1 MSAPKHTSPSSDS
14 KIDRYINKGN
24 HSRKIREID
33 TLEGVPIRVELAE
46 RGDRAGAVLIDLLIL
61 FFSMIITVIGVAILL
76 GSFKFGGAALI
87 AILLISF
94 FFRNF
99 YFMFFELRWQGR
111 TPGKKK
117 LGIRVI
123 DRFGKPLTSQAIFA
137 RNMIREIEIFIP
149 MVILLSGSGT
159 GGADGLIRLFAF
171 IWAAT
176 LVCLPLFNRDNLRA
190 GDLIAGTLV
199 IKEPKITLLEDVS
212 QNMHDNTADEAT
224 YIFTAEQLGVYGVYE
239 LQTLE
244 ELMRDTTNTN
254 NEKRQTAGRAIIKK
268 IKWPDSVPNH
278 EIDAFLSAYY
288 NALRKH
294 LEGGLLMGKRKENKF
309 EK

>member
-1 MSAPKHTSPSSDS
+1 MMKPEANNYTVNNG
-14 KIDRYINKGN
+14 RAT
-24 HSRKIREID
+24 KIREIE
-33 TLEGVPIRVELAE
+33 TLEGVPILVELAE
-46 RGDRAGAVLIDLLIL
+46 RGDRAGAVIIDVIIL
-61 FFSMIITVIGVAILL
+61 FLGMIVTMLGVGLLL
-76 GSFKFGGAALI
+76 GSFDFGGAALI
-87 AILLISF
+87 AIMLIFF

-137 RNMIREIEIFIP
+137 RNMVREIEIFIP
-149 MVILLSGSGT
+149 MLILLSGSGV
-159 GGADGLIRLFAF
+159 GAADGLMRFFAF
-171 IWAAT
+171 VWAAI
-176 LVCLPLFNRDNLRA
+176 LVCLPMFNRDNLRA
-190 GDLIAGTLV
+190 GDLIAGTIV

-212 QNMHDNTADEAT
+212 QKAPKTADTQASP
-224 YIFTAEQLGVYGVYE
+224 YIFTAKQLGIYGVYE

-244 ELMRDTTNTN
+244 ELMRDDTNTN
-254 NEKRQTAGRAIIKK
+254 AEKRLAAGRAIIKK
-268 IKWPDSVPNH
+268 IKWSDTVNNS
-278 EIDAFLSAYY
+278 EMDAFLSAFYA
-288 NALRKH
+288 ALRKH

>member
-1 MSAPKHTSPSSDS
+1 MSASKHTNTLSDR
-14 KIDRYINKGN
+14 KMHTHLNKGQ

-33 TLEGVPIRVELAE
+33 TLEGVPIKVELAE
-46 RGDRAGAVLIDLLIL
+46 RGDRAGAVLIDLMIL

-171 IWAAT
+171 IWAAI

-212 QNMHDNTADEAT
+212 QNRHNSAADETT
-224 YIFTAEQLGVYGVYE
+224 YIFTIKQLGIYGVYE

-244 ELMRDTTNTN
+244 ELMRDTTSTN

-268 IKWPDSVPNH
+268 INWPDSVPNH